1 MSFLDKLSRALGF
14 GGEQPDD
21 DYEYVPT
28 IKADEPEDDGDAA
41 QEKLDKEVAR
51 MLEPEPEPDFDPA
64 VRDRIFDGV
73 LAVFNAALPDFIQ
86 RSLDPEAQR
95 KALSDSLDA
104 SVREYMASLRSDA
117 ERYAESRLRHETNA
131 ARAEAERL
139 RKEMESLSHQKA
151 NIQEQQL
158 SADRRKRALANKVTD
173 LEQQLEKVEAE
184 REQFELENKSLLNRI
199 KLSEVQPGIIEDLQK
214 EIERLKAAGAPVPAA
229 APTQD
234 SEGAVAEAV
243 EAAKAE
249 YAARIEALEKEIEE
263 TRGKLDSAVAEL
275 EAARGHA
282 SDLEGAQEMSK
293 QIYTQLQ
300 EELTGERSARKE
312 LQDALDETRA
322 GLDAARKELSERKS
336 IEEEIEA
343 MNEQLSKV
351 QEVVARRDERIARL
365 KAANKDLKEQ
375 LAKANAQKE
384 SREAAT
390 PGLFGIA
397 NADELAGAD
406 DDFECPDW
414 FVSEPGPNT
423 PQLKSS
429 VTDFGY
435 TEPPRKPLPP
445 ENDSQLSLF

>member
-214 EIERLKAAGAPVPAA
+214 EIERLKAAGASVPAA
-229 APTQD
+229 LRRRIPKAPSPRPWKPQRPSTP
-234 SEGAVAEAV
+234 
-243 EAAKAE
+243 
-249 YAARIEALEKEIEE
+249 R
-263 TRGKLDSAVAEL
+263 
-275 EAARGHA
+275 A
-282 SDLEGAQEMSK
+282 SK
-293 QIYTQLQ
+293 PW
-300 EELTGERSARKE
+300 RK
-312 LQDALDETRA
+312 R
-322 GLDAARKELSERKS
+322 
-336 IEEEIEA
+336 
-343 MNEQLSKV
+343 
-351 QEVVARRDERIARL
+351 
-365 KAANKDLKEQ
+365 
-375 LAKANAQKE
+375 
-384 SREAAT
+384 
-390 PGLFGIA
+390 
-397 NADELAGAD
+397 
-406 DDFECPDW
+406 
-414 FVSEPGPNT
+414 
-423 PQLKSS
+423 
-429 VTDFGY
+429 
-435 TEPPRKPLPP
+435 
-445 ENDSQLSLF
+445 

>member
-131 ARAEAERL
+131 SRAEAERL

-214 EIERLKAAGAPVPAA
+214 EIERLKAAGASVPAA

-384 SREAAT
+384 SLAASA
-390 PGLFGIA
+390 PGLFNIA